1 MVELK
6 QILPGTGV
14 RKIYGPDNPLVTS
27 VTADSR
33 KAERGSLFVAV
44 KGSSSDG
51 HDYISKAIE
60 QGAGTIV
67 CQIIPGNLPENICFV
82 MVEDSAFALG
92 AFASA
97 FYDFPSNKLKLV
109 GITGTNGK
117 TTTASILYKL
127 FRDFGHK
134 VGLIST
140 VKYIVHN
147 KETEASHTTPDAV
160 SLNRLLAEMVDSG
173 CDYCFMEVSSHAVDQ
188 KRIAG
193 LKFAGGV
200 FTNLTHDH
208 LDYHK
213 TFDEYLKAK
222 KKFFDGLDE
231 SAFALINIDDKRG
244 MVMVQNTKA
253 RVKTYS
259 LKSLAEFKARIIE
272 SHLDGMLLQI
282 NRQEMWSHL
291 IGEFNA
297 YNMLAVYGTA
307 VLLAKNPGDILPL
320 LSSYHSVQGRFEYVK
335 SPDGALAIIDYAH
348 TPDALSNVLKTIQ
361 QLRQAGGQ
369 IITVAGAG
377 GNRDK
382 TKRPVMAQVAVSLS
396 DKIILTSDNPRN
408 ENPDDILADM
418 YSGVLEKDRWRVML
432 ITSRKEAIKTACM
445 LLSPGDILLVAG
457 KGHEN
462 YQEVSGVR
470 AHFSDREEVEQA
482 FVTRVKK

>member
-1 MVELK
+1 MVELN
-6 QILPGTGV
+6 QILPVAGV
-14 RKIYGPDNPLVTS
+14 RKIFGPENPLVTS

-33 KAERGSLFVAV
+33 KAVKGSLFVAV
-44 KGSSSDG
+44 KGSTSDG
-51 HDYISKAIE
+51 HDYIFRAIE
-60 QGAGTIV
+60 QGADTIV
-67 CQIIPGNLPENICFV
+67 CQVIPENLTENICFV
-82 MVEDSAFALG
+82 IVDDSAFVLG
-92 AFASA
+92 ELASA
-97 FYDFPSNKLKLV
+97 FYGFPSNKLKLV

-127 FRDFGHK
+127 FSDLGHK

-147 KETEASHTTPDAV
+147 KESEASHTTPDAV
-160 SLNRLLAEMVDSG
+160 SLNGLLAQMVDTG

-231 SAFALINIDDKRG
+231 SAFALVNIDDKRG
-244 MVMVQNTKA
+244 LVMVQNTKA
-253 RVKTYS
+253 LVKTYS
-259 LKSLAEFKARIIE
+259 LKTMAEFKARIIE

-297 YNMLAVYGTA
+297 YNILAVYGTA
-307 VLLAKNPGDILPL
+307 ILLAKNPGDVLPL

-335 SPDGALAIIDYAH
+335 SSDGALAIIDYAH

-361 QLRQAGGQ
+361 QLRMAGGQ

-382 TKRPVMAQVAVSLS
+382 SKRPVMAQVAVSLS

-408 ENPDDILADM
+408 ENPDDILAEM
-418 YSGVLEKDRWRVML
+418 YSGVLEKDRWRVMM

-462 YQEVSGVR
+462 YQEVNGIR
-470 AHFSDREEVEQA
+470 THFSDREEVEQA
-482 FVTRVKK
+482 FIKRVKK